1 MKTAIPFAQYL
12 LVGVL
17 FTFAIPCTYALGIE
31 NAPGRVTHVTV
42 YRGQALVTR
51 TIPLEGAAGSR
62 ELVVGNLPEQVTS
75 ESLFA
80 EGGEQVEVRAVR
92 YRTSA
97 VGEEPRE
104 ELRKLEEAIAE
115 TTEKLEVAKSA
126 QELANKRA
134 TYLDQLDGFVATT
147 AKSDLAR
154 GVLDADALQKVTL
167 FSFEQRKTVADEM
180 ARITKDVSEFNAQL
194 ELLKRKQSEL
204 TSGTL
209 RTVREAV
216 LFVEKKDE
224 GAAVVLL
231 SYLVANCGW
240 SPAYTFRADADQKEI
255 RVECHGL
262 VNQMTGEDWNDIAL
276 TLSTASPALSASGP
290 GLASFPVTLDKSS
303 GPEPPSPQ
311 ALAEQL
317 ESIRGQL
324 EKAMA
329 EQRAAATT
337 DDKLKSDWA
346 VNSAA
351 NQFQSLE
358 IISGKD
364 LVSTLRSRESE
375 SGEGPSLNYVL
386 PATVSLASRSDQQ
399 MVQLFQT
406 TLTGR
411 SYHVATPVLSR
422 HVYRETELINAS
434 EQDLLAGPYSA
445 YLGGRFVGRGEIPTV
460 ARGQMFVPAFGVD
473 PQLRARRELIEK
485 TETVQGGNRKLEF
498 LYRLI
503 VENYRPEVVSL
514 RVLDRLPFSE
524 DAEAIRVTMGDMKDP
539 LSEDPLYLRRQ
550 RPKGLLR
557 WDIEVPGGAV
567 RENARII
574 EYGFTVEFDRN
585 FQLITL
591 GGNQGQSEFDQLE
604 RMKAAPAAAAEA
616 APEPPST
623 PQPPDPVP

>member
-1 MKTAIPFAQYL
+1 MKTVGSLTQFL
-12 LVGVL
+12 LVGGLVAIAIPH
-17 FTFAIPCTYALGIE
+17 TFAVAIE
-31 NAPGRVTHVTV
+31 TAPGRVTHVTV

-51 TIPLEGAAGSR
+51 TIPLEGAPGGR
-62 ELVVGNLPEQVTS
+62 EIVVGDLPEQVTS

-80 EGGEQVEVRAVR
+80 EGNEAVDVRAVR

-104 ELRKLEEAIAE
+104 EVRKLEMAIEE
-115 TTEKLEVAKSA
+115 TAAKLEVAKSE
-126 QELANKRA
+126 QDLATKRA
-134 TYLDQLDGFVATT
+134 TYLDQLEGFVATT

-154 GVLDADALQKVTL
+154 GVLDAEALQKITL
-167 FSFEQRKTVADEM
+167 FSFEQRKTVADDM
-180 ARITKDVSEFNAQL
+180 ARTKKDVGALTAQL
-194 ELLKRKQSEL
+194 ELLKRQLSEL
-204 TSGTL
+204 TSGAS

-216 LFVEKKDE
+216 LFVEKKGE
-224 GAAVVLL
+224 GNASVRL

-240 SPAYTFRADADQKEI
+240 SPAYTFRAETDQNDI

-262 VNQMTGEDWNDIAL
+262 VNQMTGEDWSEVEL
-276 TLSTASPALSASGP
+276 TLSTASPALSAAGP
-290 GLASFPVTLDKSS
+290 GLASFPVTLDRSS

-311 ALAEQL
+311 ELAEQL
-317 ESIRGQL
+317 ELIRGQL
-324 EKAMA
+324 EQAIT
-329 EQRAAATT
+329 EQRGAATAHE
-337 DDKLKSDWA
+337 KLESDWA

-386 PATVSLASRSDQQ
+386 PTAVSLASRSDQQ

-406 TLTGR
+406 TLAGR
-411 SYHVATPVLSR
+411 SYHVSTPVLNR
-422 HVYRETELINAS
+422 HVYRETELVNSS
-434 EQDLLAGPYSA
+434 EQDLLPGPYSA
-445 YLGGRFVGRGEIPTV
+445 YLDGRFVGRGEIPTV

-473 PQLRARRELIEK
+473 PQLRARRELVEK

-498 LYRLI
+498 QYRLI
-503 VENYRPEVVSL
+503 VENYRPEAVSL
-514 RVLDRLPFSE
+514 RGFDRLPFSE
-524 DAEAIRVTMGDMKDP
+524 DAEAIRVTIGEMKDP
-539 LSEDPLYLRRQ
+539 LSDDPLYLRRQ
-550 RPKGLLR
+550 RSKGLLR

-567 RENARII
+567 RENARTI
-574 EYGFTVEFDRN
+574 EFSFAVEFDRN

-591 GGNQGQSEFDQLE
+591 GGNQGRSEFDQLE

-616 APEPPST
+616 APEPSST
-623 PQPPDPVP
+623 PQPPDPIP